1 MKIYIPTYGRQYD
14 QRTIDYLSQGTLN
27 NTEFVVSAHE
37 APTFAKNGWP
47 HVICP
52 VQGQGIH
59 LVRQWILD
67 NASERYICMIDDD
80 LAFYTRKTEDAWNL
94 RYCTK
99 GEVEM
104 VIHRMASRLKDDGE
118 TCVGISSRQGNNNFF
133 PATELDNTR
142 LCHIYAFDTQ
152 VVKGLGFRFD
162 EMELMEDYHLFL
174 TLLKNGYPNRLICDF
189 AVGQPSSNT
198 KGGCSTHRTPALQEA
213 SAKKLAELHKPFVK
227 VVEKTNK
234 SGWDGMKTRTD
245 VIVSWKKAYEH
256 GRNKCTF

>member
-14 QRTIDYLSQGTLN
+14 QRTIEYLSQGVLN
-27 NTEFVVSAHE
+27 NTEFVVSAQE

-47 HVICP
+47 HVVCP

-80 LAFYTRKTEDAWNL
+80 LAFYTRKTPEAWNL

-99 GEVEM
+99 DEVAVVLE
-104 VIHRMASRLKDDGE
+104 RMAHLVESG
-118 TCVGISSRQGNNNFF
+118 TTACVGISSRQGNNNFF
-133 PATELDNTR
+133 PATELFNTR
-142 LCHIYAFDTQ
+142 LCHIYAFDTKI
-152 VVKGLGFRFD
+152 VRELGFRFD
-162 EMELMEDYHLFL
+162 EMELMEDYHMFL
-174 TLLKNGYPNRLICDF
+174 TLLKNGYGNVLICDF

-198 KGGCSTHRTPALQEA
+198 KGGCSTHRTPALQTE
-213 SAKKLAELHKPFVK
+213 SANKLARLHKPFVK

-245 VIVSWKKAYEH
+245 VIVSWKKAFEYGTDVRH
-256 GRNKCTF
+256 A